1 MPKGP
6 VLPRKDVGIARSKEA
21 LRTVAFQIGTLV
33 AIERNR
39 RSLTQKELG
48 KPSGIDQV
56 GISRLE
62 NGQPLQVSNGKIDS
76 LFGRIGLGVGSPQ
89 ANFIK
94 WWRDNG

>member
-1 MPKGP
+1 M
-6 VLPRKDVGIARSKEA
+6 LPRKSTGLARSRDS
-21 LRTVAFQIGTLV
+21 LRSVAFQIGTLV

-39 RSLTQKELG
+39 KRLTQDTLG
-48 KPSGIDQV
+48 TAVSIDQV

-62 NGQPLQVSNGKIDS
+62 NGEPLQASDRKIEA
-76 LFGRIGLGVGSPQ
+76 LFERLGFGTGSQQ